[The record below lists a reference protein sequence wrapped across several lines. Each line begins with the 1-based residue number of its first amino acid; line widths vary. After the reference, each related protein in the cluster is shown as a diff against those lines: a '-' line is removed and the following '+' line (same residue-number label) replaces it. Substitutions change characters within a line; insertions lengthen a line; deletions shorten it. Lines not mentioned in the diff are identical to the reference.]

1 MRISLS
7 PLARTLGF
15 AFCFFLL
22 LNCSGRKS
30 AFLEKIPAPRA
41 QADTAAL
48 NAEAQALWAKRDE
61 RKSAYDA
68 LYAYQRAFAAAP
80 RNPQIGVKLAQAF
93 VFVGDYCAQTEEER
107 DTLYYAGLEI
117 AERTLAL
124 HESFR
129 MHMIRTQDEDEAL
142 DKVVRQISFDRR
154 NNQVERS
161 RHWLAAIY
169 WLSVNLER
177 WTDSQNS
184 LRRLGNKKRI
194 EIYKRAVLEVDETFD
209 YGGVYRSSRVV
220 PMKPPYSGAQSL
232 QEGFARALTIAPD
245 YFANHTAYA
254 RHYALPENKAELFR
268 EQLEYVINNDPNKLS
283 AAYAENKYEQALALK
298 LRDEAANN
306 FAELQRKAVEKEKE
320 KKKREYKPRY

>member
-1 MRISLS
+1 
-7 PLARTLGF
+7 
-15 AFCFFLL
+15 
-22 LNCSGRKS
+22 
-30 AFLEKIPAPRA
+30 
-41 QADTAAL
+41 
-48 NAEAQALWAKRDE
+48 
-61 RKSAYDA
+61 
-68 LYAYQRAFAAAP
+68 
-80 RNPQIGVKLAQAF
+80 RNPQLGVKLAQAF
-93 VFVGDYCAQTEEER
+93 AFVGDYCAQTDEER

-124 HESFR
+124 HEPFR
-129 MHMIRTQDEDEAL
+129 MHMIRTQEEDEAL
-142 DKVVRQISFDRR
+142 GKVVRQINFDKR
-154 NNQVERS
+154 NKQAERS

-194 EIYKRAVLEVDETFD
+194 ELYKRAVLEVDETFD

-220 PMKPPYSGAQSL
+220 PMKPPYVGAQSL
-232 QEGFARALTIAPD
+232 REGFERALEIAPD

-268 EQLEYVINNDPNKLS
+268 EHLEYAINNDANKLP
-283 AAYAENKYEQALALK
+283 AAHAENKYEQALALK

-306 FAELQRKAVEKEKE
+306 FAELQRKAEEKE
-320 KKKREYKPRY
+320 KKKRDYKPRY